1 MADEMLLSTTPS
13 GDVVAPVVEASGQD
27 FHPSI
32 SGLLERIRRYDSHAD
47 LAKIEEAYDLAAKA
61 HEGQCRDNGD
71 PYITHPIA
79 VANILAGFRM
89 DPVSIMVGFLH
100 DTVEDTNISLEML
113 GQRFGKD
120 VAAIVD
126 GVTKLTRL
134 ELQSDRTKQAENFRK
149 LVLAMSRDIRVLIVK
164 LADRLHNMRTLHYVQ
179 RTDRRQRIARETLD
193 IYAPLAERIGMDRVK
208 TELQDIAFVN
218 LEPDADA
225 TIRARLNYL
234 RGQGA
239 DMIEQIRCELTT
251 LCKEAGLEGVTVIGR
266 EKSPYSI
273 WEKMKRRNVAFEQLS
288 DIMAFR
294 ILVPTREACYAALG
308 AVHGAYPM
316 IAGRFKDYIST
327 PKTNGYQSLHT
338 GVTLYRPHSQK
349 IEVQIRTPE
358 MHDLAENGVA
368 SHWSYKDG
376 TSPSEQE
383 TAVLSET
390 FGAYTRK
397 LRWVQDLLDIL
408 EDSQGPDEFLENT
421 KLELYQDQV
430 FCFTPKGQLISLPRG
445 ATPVDFAYAVHSQV
459 GDRCVGAKVNGRLV
473 PLKHVLENGDQIDIM
488 TSRGGTPSPSWERFV
503 VTGKARARVR
513 RFVALQQRQ
522 NNVENGRG
530 AVARAFRQKGVDGSE
545 KVLESILG
553 TLKQNSLD
561 DLYGSVGAGQL
572 DPRDVVGAAYPELS
586 RQGQVPRIVPGLS
599 PRLEER
605 LDQKPQPAKRTL
617 SYEGSLVNGVGRGIE
632 LHFAG
637 CCRPLPGD
645 RIVGIIAQGKGVT
658 VHRRKC
664 HNLSMFA
671 DMPERFLEISWTEEA
686 MGRTGRDAPR
696 YTARL
701 SVVAGNDPAVL
712 ASLTNLAT
720 RHEACV
726 VNLRIVNRQLDFME
740 ILVDMEV
747 RSKGHLATVLAG
759 FRAEKGVLQ
768 AERTKG

>member
-1 MADEMLLSTTPS
+1 MADETLLSTALPAEK
-13 GDVVAPVVEASGQD
+13 VAGAAGSSPQD

-32 SGLLERIRRYDSHAD
+32 NGLLERVRRYDSHAD
-47 LAKIEEAYDLAAKA
+47 LAMMEAAYDLAAKA

-100 DTVEDTNISLEML
+100 DTVEDTGISLEML
-113 GQRFGKD
+113 GERFGKD

-179 RTDRRQRIARETLD
+179 RTDRRQRIAKETLD

-208 TELQDIAFVN
+208 TELQDIAFAN
-218 LEPDADA
+218 LEPEADA

-251 LCKEAGLEGVTVIGR
+251 LCREAGVEGASVMGR

-327 PKTNGYQSLHT
+327 PKANGYQSLHT

-376 TSPSEQE
+376 TSPSEHE

-488 TSRGGTPSPSWERFV
+488 TARGGTPSPSWERFV

-545 KVLESILG
+545 KVLEGILG
-553 TLKQNSLD
+553 TLKQGSLD
-561 DLYGSVGAGQL
+561 ELYGSVGAGQL

-599 PRLEER
+599 PRLEGR
-605 LDQKPQPAKRTL
+605 LDQRPQLPRKVQN
-617 SYEGSLVNGVGRGIE
+617 YEGTLVNGVGRGIE

-664 HNLSMFA
+664 HNLSMFS
-671 DMPERFLEISWTEEA
+671 DMPERFLEISWSEEA

-712 ASLTNLAT
+712 AALTNLAT
-720 RHEACV
+720 RHEASV
-726 VNLRIVNRQLDFME
+726 INLRIVNRQLDFME
-740 ILVDMEV
+740 ILVDLEV

>member
-1 MADEMLLSTTPS
+1 MADETLLSAALPAEK
-13 GDVVAPVVEASGQD
+13 VAGAAGSPTQD

-32 SGLLERIRRYDSHAD
+32 NGLLERVKRYDSHAD
-47 LAKIEEAYDLAAKA
+47 LAMMEAAYDLAAKA

-100 DTVEDTNISLEML
+100 DTVEDTGISLEML

-179 RTDRRQRIARETLD
+179 RTDRRQRIAKETLD

-208 TELQDIAFVN
+208 TELQDIAFAN
-218 LEPDADA
+218 LEPEADT

-239 DMIEQIRCELTT
+239 DMIEQIRCELAT
-251 LCKEAGLEGVTVIGR
+251 LCKEAGVEGASVIGR

-327 PKTNGYQSLHT
+327 PKANGYQSLHT

-376 TSPSEQE
+376 SSPSEHE

-488 TSRGGTPSPSWERFV
+488 TARGGTPSPSWERFV

-545 KVLESILG
+545 KVLEGILAA
-553 TLKQNSLD
+553 LKQNSLD
-561 DLYGSVGAGQL
+561 ELYGSVGAGQL

-599 PRLEER
+599 PRLEGR
-605 LDQKPQPAKRTL
+605 LDQRPHLPRKVQN
-617 SYEGSLVNGVGRGIE
+617 YEGTLVNGVGRGIE

-664 HNLSMFA
+664 HNLSMFS
-671 DMPERFLEISWTEEA
+671 DMPERFLEISWSEEA

-712 ASLTNLAT
+712 AALTNLAT
-720 RHEACV
+720 RHEASV
-726 VNLRIVNRQLDFME
+726 INLRIVNRQLDFME
-740 ILVDMEV
+740 ILVDLEV